1 MPLKIS
7 VIYTL
12 LTFMYLAVL
21 ESVCRQP
28 IQLHRPTQ
36 LIIAADN

>member
-1 MPLKIS
+1 MPLRIS

-12 LTFMYLAVL
+12 LTFMYLGAL

-28 IQLHRPTQ
+28 TQLIVQ

>member
-12 LTFMYLAVL
+12 LTFMYLGAL
-21 ESVCRQP
+21 ESICRQP
-28 IQLHRPTQ
+28 TKL
-36 LIIAADN
+36 IAAIR